1 MAETGEITTL
11 NTLVATLIDSIEGYE
26 TSAGDVRDPALA
38 QRFTAR
44 ADERRRAVTLLQETV
59 RTLGGKP
66 EDDGSLAGGAHRMF
80 VNLKQAV
87 TGGDDKAVVNEV
99 ERGEDYLKG
108 KFEAALKA
116 ESLAGAARA
125 AVQQAWESVRTGHDE
140 MSRLKHSM
148 GQ

>member
-11 NTLVATLIDSIEGYE
+11 NTLIATLIDSIEGYE
-26 TSAGDVRDPALA
+26 TSAGDVRDPSLA

-44 ADERRRAVTLLQETV
+44 AEERRRAVAPLQETV
-59 RTLGGKP
+59 RSLGGKP

-87 TGGDDKAVVNEV
+87 TGSDDKAVINEV

-116 ESLAGAARA
+116 ETLSGAGRA

-140 MSRLKHSM
+140 MSRLKHSL
-148 GQ
+148 GG